1 MKQKQYD
8 IFISYS
14 SKDSHIAFML
24 CEALENKGLICWI
37 APRDVEAGH
46 YADSIVEG
54 IESSK
59 LFVLLFSQNSN
70 DSRPV
75 LNELEMA
82 MANKLLI
89 IPARIEEVLPS
100 KAMKF
105 YLMATHWFDIFE
117 HKSMKDFNKFVA
129 MVKGNLEK
137 TEKISIENLNPPKM
151 EIICLEE
158 VEKKKNIL
166 SLKNILIFMSFLIV
180 LLPLS
185 YISIEDKTQNAA
197 ISPVKLKF
205 STPTTTIVD
214 TNKSIENKDLTKEL
228 IKETK
233 EKEHWKEEY
242 FKLREKYKKYSILTV
257 LAEGIQ
263 EKRGYKE
270 AVSFY
275 MAINESDYRV
285 ALNQNISHGNIN
297 IKNSIDIDNSNV
309 LFDGIGS
316 IIESYENPKK
326 ALLIGN
332 YNYEKV
338 TKLQDPSNSLN
349 KLKRTLEALEFDVTI
364 KKNLDINKM
373 RKAIKYFSEEL
384 SKDANSIGLVYYS
397 GHGYQ
402 YNNESYLISI
412 DTDKHRNGTKIYN
425 TINTEEMFRQLSDAQ
440 NKLNI
445 FFLDTFLNTEEYIPD
460 IPSDTLVMY
469 AFNGEVAKDNNNFID
484 SITKQIKRPVNI
496 SEITNNIRIEVTQ
509 NTGNEQRPIV
519 ISNYIPPV
527 FLKDK
532 INPTISKIFNLKNKN
547 KLSIIIKSEVSNQK
561 ERAFCKGEI
570 ITVEVENIEKTPYLV
585 ALSLNNK
592 EELILIQPD
601 GKSKQ
606 NSSIIIKAQVMPPFG
621 IDNLKVFGLKNKS
634 QFDKIVALSKKSS
647 NGLLNN
653 MMIDKLYEILISD
666 TNFREQEAT
675 ILTIDKDISVCQQR

>member
-1 MKQKQYD
+1 MRQKQYD

-54 IESSK
+54 VESSK

-82 MANKLLI
+82 MASKLLI

-117 HKSMKDFNKFVA
+117 PKSVKDFHKFVS
-129 MVKGNLEK
+129 MVKGNLGESNK
-137 TEKISIENLNPPKM
+137 VSIENVEPQKM
-151 EIICLEE
+151 EIIWLEAE
-158 VEKKKNIL
+158 AEAEKKKNIL
-166 SLKNILIFMSFLIV
+166 SFKNILISISVLIV
-180 LLPLS
+180 ILALS
-185 YISIEDKTQNAA
+185 YILIEEKTQNAV
-197 ISPVKLKF
+197 ISPVKLKALIDF
-205 STPTTTIVD
+205 
-214 TNKSIENKDLTKEL
+214 NKSIKNKDLTKKL

-242 FKLREKYKKYSILTV
+242 FKLREKYKKYSTLIV
-257 LAEGIQ
+257 QAEEI
-263 EKRGYKE
+263 KKTKGYEE
-270 AVSFY
+270 AVNFY
-275 MAINESDYRV
+275 M
-285 ALNQNISHGNIN
+285 N
-297 IKNSIDIDNSNV
+297 IKESNYRAAVNQYILPKNIENAIDYDYTGNA
-309 LFDGIGS
+309 S
-316 IIESYENPKK
+316 IIESNTNPKK
-326 ALLIGN
+326 ALLIAN
-332 YNYEKV
+332 YNYK
-338 TKLQDPSNSLN
+338 KSSSLQDPSNSLN
-349 KLKRTLEALEFDVTI
+349 KLKRTLEALGFDVTI
-364 KKNLDINKM
+364 KKNLNINKM
-373 RKAIKYFSEEL
+373 RKAIEYFSEEL

-402 YNNESYLISI
+402 SDNESYLAPI
-412 DTDKHRNGTKIYN
+412 DINFRYN
-425 TINTEEMFRQLSDAQ
+425 RSQEVAYTSFNIKEMLRQLSYAQ

-445 FFLDTFLNTEEYIPD
+445 YFLDTFLNTEEYIPA

-484 SITKQIKRPVNI
+484 SITKQIKKPVNI

-570 ITVEVENIEKTPYLV
+570 ITVEVENIREIPYLISL
-585 ALSLNNK
+585 ALDNRG
-592 EELILIQPD
+592 ELILIQPD
-601 GKSKQ
+601 GIAGIY
-606 NSSIIIKAQVMPPFG
+606 SSIIIKAKVMPPFG

-634 QFDKIVALSKKSS
+634 QFDKIVAISKQSPH
-647 NGLLNN
+647 GLLTNS
-653 MMIDKLYEILISD
+653 MIDKLYEILISD
-666 TNFREQEAT
+666 KNFREQEAS
-675 ILTIDKDISVCQQR
+675 ILTMDEDISVCQQ

>member
-1 MKQKQYD
+1 MRQKQYD

-54 IESSK
+54 VESSK

-82 MANKLLI
+82 MASKLLI

-117 HKSMKDFNKFVA
+117 PKSVKDFHKFVS
-129 MVKGNLEK
+129 MVKGNLGESK
-137 TEKISIENLNPPKM
+137 KVSIENVEPQKM
-151 EIICLEE
+151 EIIWLEAE
-158 VEKKKNIL
+158 AEKKKNIL
-166 SLKNILIFMSFLIV
+166 SFKNILISISVLIV
-180 LLPLS
+180 ILALS
-185 YISIEDKTQNAA
+185 YILIEEKTQNAV
-197 ISPVKLKF
+197 ISPVKLKAP
-205 STPTTTIVD
+205 TPTTDLID
-214 TNKSIENKDLTKEL
+214 INKSIKNKDLTKKL

-242 FKLREKYKKYSILTV
+242 FKLREKYKKYSTLIV
-257 LAEGIQ
+257 QAEEI
-263 EKRGYKE
+263 KKTKGYEE
-270 AVSFY
+270 AVNFY
-275 MAINESDYRV
+275 M
-285 ALNQNISHGNIN
+285 N
-297 IKNSIDIDNSNV
+297 IKESNYRAAVNQYILPKNIENAIDYDYTGNA
-309 LFDGIGS
+309 S
-316 IIESYENPKK
+316 IIESNTNPKK
-326 ALLIGN
+326 ALLIAN
-332 YNYEKV
+332 YNYK
-338 TKLQDPSNSLN
+338 KSSSLQDPSNSLN
-349 KLKRTLEALEFDVTI
+349 KLKRTLEALGFDVTI
-364 KKNLDINKM
+364 KKNLNINKM
-373 RKAIKYFSEEL
+373 RKAIEYFSEEL

-402 YNNESYLISI
+402 SDNESYLAPI
-412 DTDKHRNGTKIYN
+412 DINFRYN
-425 TINTEEMFRQLSDAQ
+425 RSQEVAYTSFNIKEMLRQLSYAQ

-445 FFLDTFLNTEEYIPD
+445 YFLDTFLNTEEYIPA

-484 SITKQIKRPVNI
+484 SITKQIKKPVNI

-570 ITVEVENIEKTPYLV
+570 ITVEVENIREIPYLISL
-585 ALSLNNK
+585 ALDNRG
-592 EELILIQPD
+592 ELILIQPD
-601 GKSKQ
+601 GIAGIY
-606 NSSIIIKAQVMPPFG
+606 SSIIIKAKVMPPFG
-621 IDNLKVFGLKNKS
+621 IYNLKVFGLKNKS
-634 QFDKIVALSKKSS
+634 QFDKIVAISKQSPH
-647 NGLLNN
+647 GLLTNS
-653 MMIDKLYEILISD
+653 MIDKLYEILISD
-666 TNFREQEAT
+666 KNFREQEAS
-675 ILTIDKDISVCQQR
+675 ILTMDEDISVCQQ

>member
-1 MKQKQYD
+1 MRQKQYD

-54 IESSK
+54 VESSK

-82 MANKLLI
+82 MASKLLI

-105 YLMATHWFDIFE
+105 YLMTTHWFDIFE
-117 HKSMKDFNKFVA
+117 PKSVKDFHKFVS
-129 MVKGNLEK
+129 MVKGNLGESNK
-137 TEKISIENLNPPKM
+137 VSIENVEPQKM
-151 EIICLEE
+151 EIIWLEAE
-158 VEKKKNIL
+158 AEAEKKKNIL
-166 SLKNILIFMSFLIV
+166 SFKNILISISVLIV
-180 LLPLS
+180 ILALS
-185 YISIEDKTQNAA
+185 YILIEEKTQNAV
-197 ISPVKLKF
+197 ISPVKLKAP
-205 STPTTTIVD
+205 TPTTDLID
-214 TNKSIENKDLTKEL
+214 INKSIKNKDLTKKL

-242 FKLREKYKKYSILTV
+242 FKLREKYKKYSTLIV
-257 LAEGIQ
+257 QAEEI
-263 EKRGYKE
+263 KKTKGYEE
-270 AVSFY
+270 AVNFY
-275 MAINESDYRV
+275 M
-285 ALNQNISHGNIN
+285 N
-297 IKNSIDIDNSNV
+297 IKESNYRAAVNQYILPKNIENAIDYDYTGNA
-309 LFDGIGS
+309 S
-316 IIESYENPKK
+316 IIESNTNPKK
-326 ALLIGN
+326 ALLIAN
-332 YNYEKV
+332 YNYK
-338 TKLQDPSNSLN
+338 KSSSLQDPSNSLN
-349 KLKRTLEALEFDVTI
+349 KLKRTLEALGFDVTI
-364 KKNLDINKM
+364 KKNLNINKM
-373 RKAIKYFSEEL
+373 RKAIEYFSEEL

-402 YNNESYLISI
+402 SDNESYLAPI
-412 DTDKHRNGTKIYN
+412 DINFRYN
-425 TINTEEMFRQLSDAQ
+425 RSQEVAYTSFNIKEMLRQLSYAQ

-445 FFLDTFLNTEEYIPD
+445 YFLDTFLNTEEYIPA

-484 SITKQIKRPVNI
+484 SITKQIKKPVNI

-570 ITVEVENIEKTPYLV
+570 ITVEVENIREIPYLISL
-585 ALSLNNK
+585 ALDNRG
-592 EELILIQPD
+592 ELILIQPD
-601 GKSKQ
+601 GIAGIY
-606 NSSIIIKAQVMPPFG
+606 SSIIIKAKVMPPFG

-634 QFDKIVALSKKSS
+634 QFDKIVAISKQSPH
-647 NGLLNN
+647 GLLTNS
-653 MMIDKLYEILISD
+653 MIDKLYEILISD
-666 TNFREQEAT
+666 KNFREQEAS
-675 ILTIDKDISVCQQR
+675 ILTMDEDISVCQQ